1 MGHCNKM
8 ERHPTSAIFSCLW
21 SHFLTQSVK
30 PKVKQQ
36 YLASLSRVASA
47 TPCWVWSLCKSV
59 SKLDSGVCYVKCRLF
74 EALGYLIPLW
84 PLWWF
89 NSSQVLCRKWT
100 TMLINNRYRAKTSDS
115 HDAFFWVSGDL
126 HKNQEA
132 STIKLYQSAS
142 SWDFKASSR
151 QVSWIIAFSPLVKM
165 PDLPRSK
172 NARLLLWSLGG
183 GLWGPGEKEQFL
195 NDGVA
200 RRFHGVS
207 GPSVPGLVRTH
218 RVAPAN
224 SRSGFPSGSKTKT
237 SEVGTVFAAFAQ
249 GFNVSVTKRNSW
261 RRCLGLPVFTS
272 WDAQK
277 KVCHESCLLWCWWWV
292 FFRGLTFASRRCMA
306 FALIHRW
313 QKFHMTPRYGPKMCR
328 QTWMFMMFWFRL
340 SQVAVDGVSNLPE
353 GSVVQL
359 LILISFKTIQDGYFS
374 QCK

>member
-1 MGHCNKM
+1 MGKLIDCLPCRWLVLHLG
-8 ERHPTSAIFSCLW
+8 TSFDNPSSILRKYSTIDGSLQQDGEASYV
-21 SHFLTQSVK
+21 SHFFMSLIPLPYPVCSWLCFHSK

-74 EALGYLIPLW
+74 EAWDYLIPLW

-115 HDAFFWVSGDL
+115 HDAFYWVSGDL

-151 QVSWIIAFSPLVKM
+151 QVSWIIAFSPLVKL
-165 PDLPRSK
+165 PDHPRSM

-183 GLWGPGEKEQFL
+183 GLWGPGEKEQSF

-200 RRFHGVS
+200 RRFHSVAGS
-207 GPSVPGLVRTH
+207 SVPGLVRTH
-218 RVAPAN
+218 RVALAN
-224 SRSGFPSGSKTKT
+224 SRSGFPSGSD
-237 SEVGTVFAAFAQ
+237 VGTVVAAFAQ

-272 WDAQK
+272 WDARK
-277 KVCHESCLLWCWWWV
+277 RCVMNHA
-292 FFRGLTFASRRCMA
+292 FFD
-306 FALIHRW
+306 
-313 QKFHMTPRYGPKMCR
+313 
-328 QTWMFMMFWFRL
+328 
-340 SQVAVDGVSNLPE
+340 VDGE
-353 GSVVQL
+353 C
-359 LILISFKTIQDGYFS
+359 FS
-374 QCK
+374 EA